1 MQKQQRSLK
10 KMLSNTSRNKGNQ
23 TMKFGLLIEKTVR
36 NIFLL
41 KSCCKLGWETSS
53 RHLFDF

>member
-1 MQKQQRSLK
+1 MPKTEQQRSLKK

-23 TMKFGLLIEKTVR
+23 TMKFGLPIEKTVR

-41 KSCCKLGWETSS
+41 KSCCKLG
-53 RHLFDF
+53 